1 TGVQTC
7 ALPIYYLAALGFDH
21 RRRVDFVLAVNEAL
35 GNVLDHTDGPGTL
48 TLRCDGEHVVAEI
61 SDTAG
66 LLTDPDAGT
75 SPPPPGA
82 PRGYGLVA
90 HARAVRRR
98 GDRRRRPRL
107 GCTAAHAAPRGPAA
121 RGRGGRRGLPH
132 GLTGRPAPGRF
143 PESRESAPSSGY
155 PTDHLPVRPRRK
167 RGTTMSDYAATFGLV
182 DADGDGLISAQEFAR
197 LMEVLG

>member
-1 TGVQTC
+1 MSGMPERG
-7 ALPIYYLAALGFDH
+7 AFLRHPITEDLSFLRRQVDDYLAALGFDH

-82 PRGYGLVA
+82 PRGYGLWLM
-90 HARAVRRR
+90 RELCDAVEIAAGGHGSVVRLRM
-98 GDRRRRPRL
+98 RRP
-107 GCTAAHAAPRGPAA
+107 AAPPHAAA
-121 RGRGGRRGLPH
+121 
-132 GLTGRPAPGRF
+132 
-143 PESRESAPSSGY
+143 
-155 PTDHLPVRPRRK
+155 
-167 RGTTMSDYAATFGLV
+167 
-182 DADGDGLISAQEFAR
+182 ADGAGSPT
-197 LMEVLG
+197 G

>member
-1 TGVQTC
+1 MSGMPERG
-7 ALPIYYLAALGFDH
+7 AFLRHPITEDLSFLRRQVDDYRAALGFGH

-82 PRGYGLVA
+82 PRGYGLW
-90 HARAVRRR
+90 
-98 GDRRRRPRL
+98 L
-107 GCTAAHAAPRGPAA
+107 M
-121 RGRGGRRGLPH
+121 
-132 GLTGRPAPGRF
+132 
-143 PESRESAPSSGY
+143 RE
-155 PTDHLPVRPRRK
+155 
-167 RGTTMSDYAATFGLV
+167 
-182 DADGDGLISAQEFAR
+182 
-197 LMEVLG
+197 